1 MNGKIGDFKAI
12 LAIVANGTALTAA
25 EAEAAFDTI
34 MSGDATPAQIGGFL
48 MALRL
53 RGETVEEIAA
63 AARVMR
69 AKAVRIAAPD
79 GAMDIVGTGGD
90 GSGTLNISTC
100 SALVVAGCGIP
111 VAKHGNRAL
120 SSKSGSADVLRALG
134 VNIDADMRLIEKSI
148 GDARI
153 GFMMAPRHHSATRH
167 VAGPR
172 VELATRTVFNLLG
185 PLSNPAMVDRLL
197 VGVFAHEWVAP
208 LAHVLANLGAER
220 AWVVCC
226 DGGGGAALDELTS
239 VGVTHVAALADGAV
253 SEFDVTPEEFGLAR
267 APLDAL
273 KGGDAEFNADAVTRL
288 LAGEKSA
295 YRDTVLM
302 TSGGALVV
310 AGAADGLQAGI
321 TLAASSIDD
330 GRARAALDRM
340 IAISHEEIV
349 EDDEDEDG
357 DGDGDGG
364 DSS

>member
-1 MNGKIGDFKAI
+1 MDGEIKNFKAV
-12 LAIVANGTALTAA
+12 LAVVADGTTLTASQ
-25 EAEAAFDTI
+25 AEAAFDTI
-34 MSGDATPAQIGGFL
+34 MSGDATPAQIGAFL

-69 AKAVRIAAPD
+69 AKALHVDAPD
-79 GAMDIVGTGGD
+79 DAIDIVGTGGD

-120 SSKSGSADVLRALG
+120 SSKSGAADVLMALG

-148 GDARI
+148 REAKI

-185 PLSNPAMVDRLL
+185 PLSNPAMVKRLL
-197 VGVFAHEWVAP
+197 VGVFARQWVAP
-208 LAHVLANLGAER
+208 LAHVLANLGAEQ
-220 AWVVCC
+220 AWVVHC
-226 DGGGGAALDELTS
+226 DGGNGATLDELTS
-239 VGVTHVAALADGAV
+239 TGVNYVAALKDGKV
-253 SEFDVTPEEFGLAR
+253 TEFEVTPEELGLAR
-267 APLDAL
+267 APLDEIQ
-273 KGGDAEFNADAVTRL
+273 GGDADYNAAAVSRL

-310 AGAADGLQAGI
+310 AGAAPDLKAGVA
-321 TLAASSIDD
+321 LAAAAIDD

-340 IAISHEEIV
+340 IAISHEAIIE
-349 EDDEDEDG
+349 EDDESET
-357 DGDGDGG
+357 
-364 DSS
+364 S

>member
-1 MNGKIGDFKAI
+1 MNGEIKDFKGV
-12 LAIVANGTALTAA
+12 LAVVADGTTLTASQ
-25 EAEAAFDTI
+25 AEAAFDTI
-34 MSGDATPAQIGGFL
+34 MSGDATPAQIGAFL

-69 AKAVRIAAPD
+69 AKALAIDAPD
-79 GAMDIVGTGGD
+79 NAMDIVGTGGD

-120 SSKSGSADVLRALG
+120 SSKSGAADVLMALG

-148 GDARI
+148 REANI

-172 VELATRTVFNLLG
+172 VELATRTIFNLLG
-185 PLSNPAMVDRLL
+185 PLSNPAMVNRLL
-197 VGVFAHEWVAP
+197 VGVFAREWVTP
-208 LAHVLANLGAER
+208 LAHVLANLGAEQ
-220 AWVVCC
+220 AWVVHCN
-226 DGGGGAALDELTS
+226 GGGGATLDELTS
-239 VGVTHVAALADGAV
+239 VGVNYVAALKDGKV
-253 SEFDVTPEEFGLAR
+253 TEFEVTPEELGLAR
-267 APLDAL
+267 APLDDI
-273 KGGDAEFNADAVTRL
+273 KGGDGDYNAEAASRL
-288 LAGEKSA
+288 LAGEQSA

-310 AGAADGLQAGI
+310 AGAAVDLQAGI
-321 TLAASSIDD
+321 ALAAASIDE

-340 IAISHEEIV
+340 IEISHEIIIEEE
-349 EDDEDEDG
+349 EDKDG
-357 DGDGDGG
+357 DA
-364 DSS
+364 S